1 MCPWTE
7 ANSVRV
13 PRGPGWGKSVV
24 VGFGI
29 SQLPCAE
36 KNVTHGEHRV
46 LRVRVP
52 KLLEACLGG
61 GLAGHPQGS
70 D

>member
-1 MCPWTE
+1 M
-7 ANSVRV
+7 RV

-52 KLLEACLGG
+52 KLLEAYAWEGAWQGIPRALTEAPSSGG
-61 GLAGHPQGS
+61 
-70 D
+70 